1 MADNTLFVLPLCLKI
16 QTCSKNLYG
25 MWNGF
30 FIIRKF
36 RLFWWQPYIW
46 EKTFKPKYKSFDPC
60 YSAESTLFFSWIMPL
75 FLVQPLMDNLEAQT
89 YETFEKDVVKYTQVS
104 AICCEYAF
112 FLYIVYV
119 LKELLSFHVYCKNI
133 KQVWNFE
140 LNLLHLCFQIFP
152 FLFNDQLYDF
162 LWWYLPPSSINFL
175 AWTDGPGL
183 AKEKNIIWPECYLS
197 LSWDLLHFCFY

>member
-1 MADNTLFVLPLCLKI
+1 
-16 QTCSKNLYG
+16 
-25 MWNGF
+25 
-30 FIIRKF
+30 
-36 RLFWWQPYIW
+36 
-46 EKTFKPKYKSFDPC
+46 
-60 YSAESTLFFSWIMPL
+60 MPL

-183 AKEKNIIWPECYLS
+183 AKEKKHHMTRMLSFSFLGFTAFLLLLTPIILYLHHVHS
-197 LSWDLLHFCFY
+197 IKEQLLRLWLIGSQMMRSPQLGR